1 MNINEVLGGLQGLGN
16 LGGEMPRVTTPKKIK
31 EIKPGKKNKSIK
43 TRKGPMNIDL
53 SKLGEEKP
61 NHLKAKSKVTKKVK
75 PTTGHESPNI
85 NRGKFVGE
93 DDGMYDQVPQ
103 GMEYRT
109 TAAKTASKQNV
120 ARGSAYHEQM
130 INYMVQ
136 QHPKVTFGQF
146 KQNASKFEIAFS
158 NHQNAQKAQKVLN
171 KPAPNMNKYKAGP
184 GSAQGIKDRA

>member
-16 LGGEMPRVTTPKKIK
+16 SGGEMPRVTTPKKIK
-31 EIKPGKKNKSIK
+31 EIKSGKKNKSIK
-43 TRKGPMNIDL
+43 TRKGPMNSDL

-61 NHLKAKSKVTKKVK
+61 NHLKSKSKVTKKVK

-130 INYMVQ
+130 ISGY
-136 QHPKVTFGQF
+136 
-146 KQNASKFEIAFS
+146 
-158 NHQNAQKAQKVLN
+158 L
-171 KPAPNMNKYKAGP
+171 
-184 GSAQGIKDRA
+184 